1 MPGVIC
7 APGNFNVRNN
17 HEKFSLRN
25 RSGCALPVEGD
36 FGLDQLWAR
45 WRSSARC
52 GATAQIGTGDRL
64 GDRENE
70 KVACESASFSLSAN
84 ELETRVRFP
93 SPAPLIINDF
103 TPSPHL

>member
-1 MPGVIC
+1 MKNLACATGLVVLCLLKATLVWISCWRAGAHRRGV
-7 APGNFNVRNN
+7 AQPR
-17 HEKFSLRN
+17 R
-25 RSGCALPVEGD
+25 P
-36 FGLDQLWAR
+36 AR
-45 WRSSARC
+45 VTGSA
-52 GATAQIGTGDRL
+52 
-64 GDRENE
+64 DRENE